1 VADPVPAVIAEF
13 ARARKGRFLLAVT
26 VPSEMR
32 AINPLHAV
40 LLASTVPLFLGG
52 LISDIAYGSTYQIQ
66 WNNFSA
72 WLLAG
77 AMVFTGLALLWS
89 FIELIRV
96 RPYKGWPLISFVLL
110 LAAFVLGLIDCFIH
124 ARDAF
129 GSMPDGLV
137 FSAIVT
143 LIVMAATWAGFSSLR
158 VGAPR

>member
-1 VADPVPAVIAEF
+1 MAVIES
-13 ARARKGRFLLAVT
+13 
-26 VPSEMR
+26 SEIR

-52 LISDIAYGSTYQIQ
+52 LVSDIAYSSTYQIQ
-66 WNNFSA
+66 WSNFSS

-89 FIELIRV
+89 FIELIRA
-96 RPYKGWPLISFVLL
+96 RPHKGWPLISFLL
-110 LAAFVLGLIDCFIH
+110 LLVAFVVGLIDCFIH

-129 GSMPDGLV
+129 GTMPDGLI

-143 LIVMAATWAGFSSLR
+143 LIVIAATWAGFSSLR